1 MVKMSK
7 PIFLI
12 QVPHHYFLSDRDKM
26 EEVLKDLKQQ
36 LHDYHVLMVGDNTI
50 TSAKFQCF
58 NSNDATEMRI
68 NEIQE
73 MVLNKIKEI

>member
-1 MVKMSK
+1 MSK

-12 QVPHHYFLSDRDKM
+12 QIPHHYFLSHRDKM
-26 EEVLKDLKQQ
+26 EEGLKDLKQQ
-36 LHDYHVLMVGDNTI
+36 LHDYHVLMAGDSTI

-68 NEIQE
+68 DEIQE
-73 MVLNKIKEI
+73 MILNKITEI